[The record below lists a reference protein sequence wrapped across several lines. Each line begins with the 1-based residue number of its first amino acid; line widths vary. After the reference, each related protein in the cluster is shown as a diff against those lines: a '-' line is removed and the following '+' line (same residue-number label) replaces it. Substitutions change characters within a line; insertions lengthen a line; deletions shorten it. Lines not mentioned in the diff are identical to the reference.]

1 MTKSSERMTSE
12 NKTSLVVAV
21 ILIVLIGLAL
31 WQFYSL
37 AWGEVLRSAGGFGGE
52 ADVAL
57 AAAPWISA
65 S

>member
-1 MTKSSERMTSE
+1 MTRPSESMTPE

-37 AWGEVLRSAGGFGGE
+37 AWGDVIRSSYAIGIDG
-52 ADVAL
+52 VSPSI
-57 AAAPWISA
+57 AASL
-65 S
+65 